1 MPDLTIDMPGDHVV
15 SRHRWRRWAGVVG
28 LASQRLRAHVTGG
41 DRTRTLLSVLGVALV
56 IALVVIVTGVGLGLV
71 SQTTIHGEDVD
82 YWIVPDRDGPTSTL
96 VAPGGPQFGG
106 VHEANARIVA
116 EPGVAYATPVL
127 VEVVRAET
135 TAGSQEYVL
144 AVGIVPAA
152 AMGDVVGLPTE
163 ALTPGDPYHAA
174 GGSEAAWTGELVA
187 SQAAASLLDVGVGE
201 SATLGEQPF
210 TVVAVGDEAASLE
223 TGSLPIVLVQLGE
236 LQALTGT
243 ADGDRADQFLV
254 STTDPGVES
263 TLASLYPRSSVTTR
277 SGLLAEE
284 LFAAELPLA
293 MSAAALLVGL
303 VLGTLFLVTMRGLDV
318 AADATQLATL
328 SALGVSYRTRLGL
341 VTAETLAITLAGG
354 LVGAALGFVGIS
366 AANHAARTVLSSPPV
381 AQAHPA
387 LGGYALAVALV
398 IGLLAIPYLAVV
410 LGRLD
415 HRGAEP

>member
-1 MPDLTIDMPGDHVV
+1 MTSDGLGEHVPT
-15 SRHRWRRWAGVVG
+15 RLRWRRWAGIVG
-28 LASQRLRAHVTGG
+28 LAGQRLRAHLAGG
-41 DRTRTLLSVLGVALV
+41 DRTRTVLSVVGVALV
-56 IALVVIVTGVGLGLV
+56 IALVVVVTAVGLGLV
-71 SQTTIHGEDVD
+71 SQATIHGEDVD
-82 YWIVPDRDGPTSTL
+82 YWLVPDRDGPTSTL

-106 VHEANARIVA
+106 VHEANERIAA
-116 EPGVAYATPVL
+116 EDGVTYATPVL

-135 TAGSQEYVL
+135 AAGGQEYIL

-152 AMGDVVGLPTE
+152 AMGDVVGLPTD

-174 GGSEAAWTGELVA
+174 AGSENAWTGELVA
-187 SQAAASLLDVGVGE
+187 SSAAASLLEVDIGE
-201 SATLGEQPF
+201 STTVGDRSF

-236 LQALTGT
+236 LQAITGA

-328 SALGVSYRTRLGL
+328 AAIGVSYRARLGL
-341 VTAETLAITLAGG
+341 VTAETLAITLVGG
-354 LVGAALGFVGIS
+354 LGGALLGYLGI
-366 AANHAARTVLSSPPV
+366 ATANHAARTMLSSPPV
-381 AQAHPA
+381 ALSHPV
-387 LGGYALAVALV
+387 LGVYAVAVALGM
-398 IGLLAIPYLAVV
+398 GLLAIPYLAVV
-410 LGRLD
+410 LARLD